1 MKKLKPY
8 SPSQLQLL
16 AIFHGGGRFKTKA
29 LIRVFYR
36 NQTPKHALEAMTF
49 LLRKLDEKIKA
60 NGENFELKSL
70 GYQGP
75 RESQYWISEG
85 KAP

>member
-1 MKKLKPY
+1 
-8 SPSQLQLL
+8 
-16 AIFHGGGRFKTKA
+16 
-29 LIRVFYR
+29 VFYR